1 MARRPPK
8 TIEDRSLRL
17 FQCFERLAA
26 MTRDIQNLTAHG
38 VTPGL
43 MDSFKIV
50 SADAPDRPEN
60 MDLLWNIPANDKAR
74 EQKFFVDRAI
84 KIMNFTVDLMQLQIS
99 LLHKPENEVSE
110 DIKRIIRRCI
120 NEDGEKFMEMQK
132 EIHGVL
138 DAQDRD
144 RLQLHGNQL
153 NASNVHERMA
163 SAQNEFMEIVNHDA
177 AIAVTGNPDDQDYSH
192 VVLHSRIA
200 NAKIPTLL
208 SKMFDVR
215 MEMLDH
221 SIDIFEFKMRSAI
234 TDMARYMQWDVL
246 RQTSSNLNNANT
258 KGEMERSWEAAKASY
273 PELKAG
279 IDVMYKFF
287 REITTTDPSTNEF
300 RPVLNRFVMAPA
312 SDLPQITP

>member
-38 VTPGL
+38 VTQGL

-50 SADAPDRPEN
+50 SADVPDRPEN
-60 MDLLWNIPANDKAR
+60 IDLLWNIPANDKAR

-99 LLHKPENEVSE
+99 LLHKKDNEVSE

-120 NEDGEKFMEMQK
+120 NEDGEKFLEMQK

-138 DAQDRD
+138 DAQNKDH
-144 RLQLHGNQL
+144 LQLRSNKL
-153 NASNVHERMA
+153 NANSVHERMA
-163 SAQNEFMEIVNHDA
+163 NSQNLFMEIINHDA
-177 AIAVTGNPDDQDYSH
+177 AVAVTGNADDLDYSH
-192 VVLHSRIA
+192 VVLHSRTA

-208 SKMFDVR
+208 SKMFDAR

-246 RQTSSNLNNANT
+246 RQTSPNLNNAGI
-258 KGEMERSWEAAKASY
+258 KQEMEKSWENAKASY

-287 REITTTDPSTNEF
+287 REITTTDPATNEF
-300 RPVLNRFVMAPA
+300 RPVLNRFVVAPA